1 MKNYFKTI
9 LFTAITLV
17 TLSCS
22 KEDDFAVFSDYI
34 PVVIGE
40 NYENSDTGSGSNEVA
55 ASTIGWLNVN
65 FAGSGRLW
73 NVKSYTDPAT
83 DIKNQFAEFS
93 SFYSNASD
101 PDDEV
106 WMITS
111 KMNFAETPIT
121 ESFTFDCQTRFSNT
135 AVLKV
140 LISTNFNGEENNIT
154 SATWEELA
162 VTLPSTDNVWT
173 NSGVIDMSNYQTFEN
188 VYIAFKYTGSKS
200 TGATTTF
207 RLDNIRVFENK

>member
-1 MKNYFKTI
+1 MKNYFKII
-9 LFTAITLV
+9 LITGLSLV
-17 TLSCS
+17 SFSCT
-22 KEDDFAVFSDYI
+22 KDDDFTVFTDYI
-34 PVVIGE
+34 PVVVGE
-40 NYENSDTGSGSNEVA
+40 NYENSETGSGSNEVA
-55 ASTIGWLNVN
+55 AATIGWLNVN
-65 FAGSGRLW
+65 FAGTNRVW
-73 NVKSYTDPAT
+73 NVKSFTT
-83 DIKNQFAEFS
+83 SGVTNNFAEFS

-121 ESFTFDCQTRFSNT
+121 ERLSFDCQTRFANS

-140 LISTNFNGEENNIT
+140 LISTNFNGLESGIH
-154 SATWEELA
+154 SATWQELTVA
-162 VTLPSTDNVWT
+162 LPTSNDVWVE
-173 NSGVIDMSNYQTFEN
+173 SGIVDLSEYQTDEN
-188 VYIAFKYTGSKS
+188 VYIAFKYTGSKA